1 VIALELLRLT
11 TGAFYVVT
19 GARKCLLPAVRARV
33 VPFIERTS
41 HCPPALA
48 YAVIGGEFA
57 GGLGLLSG
65 VLWQWAA
72 LGLIPI
78 MLGAYI
84 GDTLPTVRA
93 KQAAGSW
100 SWSQFASNA
109 MCTPEFQLLAILLA
123 LALDGFIG

>member
-1 VIALELLRLT
+1 MIALELLRLT

-19 GARKCLLPAVRARV
+19 GARKCLLPGVRARV
-33 VPFIERTS
+33 VPFIERAT

-48 YAVIGGEFA
+48 YCVIGGELA
-57 GGLGLLSG
+57 GGLGLLTG

-93 KQAAGSW
+93 KQAGAW

-109 MCTPEFQLLAILLA
+109 MCTPEFQLLVILSALVLA
-123 LALDGFIG
+123 GFIG